1 MVSRGMPVREAYR
14 KAGVDP
20 AELDWDALEM
30 DIKSCAKELAVK
42 PRKGLWSNQPKTV
55 GPKDLLRAMGYTEY
69 GYPIKMQKWDPGA
82 REGCHPRSCLRTP
95 LPAPRPSLLTCALDT
110 AQVGAC
116 RWF

>member
-20 AELDWDALEM
+20 AELDWDAMEM
-30 DIKSCAKELAVK
+30 DIKSCAKELAVR

-95 LPAPRPSLLTCALDT
+95 LPAPRPS
-110 AQVGAC
+110 
-116 RWF
+116 